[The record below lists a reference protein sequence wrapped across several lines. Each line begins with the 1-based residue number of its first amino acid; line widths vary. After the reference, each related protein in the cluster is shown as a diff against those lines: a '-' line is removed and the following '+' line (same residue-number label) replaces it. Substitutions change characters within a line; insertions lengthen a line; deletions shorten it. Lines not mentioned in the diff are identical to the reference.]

1 MNRIVRFPDGT
12 VDFDPTGRSDGRG
25 VYLCDDIQ
33 HMRWSENFSVSVE
46 KELKVALDNDYQK
59 EIIDRIRMNS
69 ELGNNKF

>member
-1 MNRIVRFPDGT
+1 
-12 VDFDPTGRSDGRG
+12 
-25 VYLCDDIQ
+25 
-33 HMRWSENFSVSVE
+33 MRWSENFSVSLE